1 MERIAFHLTIQD
13 GQREAYREEHED
25 VSEELVETYLSSEAG
40 IERYSC
46 FEKDGHVFGFMELE
60 DPAVI
65 ERIMAESEAQA
76 EDVKAILDSLG
87 VTDETP
93 QIEVWNKIDRLD
105 AGAREAVLT
114 RAARLD
120 NVQALSA
127 WTGEGMEALI
137 EAITA
142 GITEATHE
150 TRLSLGFDEGRK
162 RAWLF
167 EKGLVEEERQTEKGF
182 DLTVRWSAK
191 QQAQFEQL

>member
-76 EDVKAILDSLG
+76 DWDVVMDPILVDDDDIWM
-87 VTDETP
+87 DE
-93 QIEVWNKIDRLD
+93 VYRM
-105 AGAREAVLT
+105 V
-114 RAARLD
+114 
-120 NVQALSA
+120 
-127 WTGEGMEALI
+127 
-137 EAITA
+137 
-142 GITEATHE
+142 
-150 TRLSLGFDEGRK
+150 
-162 RAWLF
+162 
-167 EKGLVEEERQTEKGF
+167 
-182 DLTVRWSAK
+182 
-191 QQAQFEQL
+191 